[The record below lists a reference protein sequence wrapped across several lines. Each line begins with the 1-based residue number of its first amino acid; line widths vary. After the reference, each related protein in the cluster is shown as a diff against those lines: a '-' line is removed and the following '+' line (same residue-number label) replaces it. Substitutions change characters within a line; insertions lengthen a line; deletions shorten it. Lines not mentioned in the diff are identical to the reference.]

1 MFKSEIINVCHL
13 IVQYY
18 KSNKVANSK
27 ILLSHITL
35 ASITASD
42 VVLMPCHVSSHWTL
56 LVCRQK
62 EQCWDFYDSF
72 KSGRHRSNLP
82 DLVKTLY
89 EEVSEALPAD
99 IIMWPINEVPNLPQQ
114 DNGDDCG
121 VFVMKF
127 MKEALSAETISWQ
140 EKKNW
145 CKEMPQF
152 HAEITADILRA
163 FSNIINTNISA

>member
-1 MFKSEIINVCHL
+1 MTRGDVDDLLGMAWITDAHIDAYAVFLGSKQSRSSVGMKSFLYVSPKH
-13 IVQYY
+13 YY

-27 ILLSHITL
+27 IMLSHITL
-35 ASITASD
+35 ASVTASD

-72 KSGRHRSNLP
+72 KSDRHRSNLP
-82 DLVKTLY
+82 DL
-89 EEVSEALPAD
+89 
-99 IIMWPINEVPNLPQQ
+99 
-114 DNGDDCG
+114 
-121 VFVMKF
+121 
-127 MKEALSAETISWQ
+127 ALSAETISWQ
-140 EKKNW
+140 EKKDW

-152 HAEITADILRA
+152 RAEIAADILRA